1 MRAFLVTLLLLVAGN
16 AVAADKDYL
25 YYRDVNI
32 PPFQTL
38 REFFDLPDRS
48 GKYEVTLL
56 SEDVGPLTFGTI
68 KVRDEQESIIK
79 RSRSFKIGRHEFQ
92 AAFPNPG
99 GKYDLIVAITN
110 SNPTAK
116 AKVSVYVVELP

>member
-1 MRAFLVTLLLLVAGN
+1 MRAFLITLLLLVAGN

-38 REFFDLPDRS
+38 REFFDLPERS
-48 GKYEVTLL
+48 GKYEVTLV
-56 SEDVGPLTFGTI
+56 SEDVGPLTFGMI
-68 KVRDEQESIIK
+68 KVREEHESVIK

-92 AAFPNPG
+92 ATFPNPG
-99 GKYDLIVAITN
+99 GKFDLIVAITN
-110 SNPTAK
+110 SNPTVK

>member
-1 MRAFLVTLLLLVAGN
+1 MRAFLLALLLLVSAN
-16 AVAADKDYL
+16 AMAADDDYL

-38 REFFDLPDRS
+38 REFFDLPERS
-48 GKYEVTLL
+48 GKYEVTLV
-56 SEDVGPLTFGTI
+56 SDDVGPLTFSTV
-68 KVRDEQESIIK
+68 KVREEHESLIK

-99 GKYDLIVAITN
+99 GKYDLIVTITN